1 MFRVV
6 DDQTEDCST
15 VKVVPLR
22 CGRNTILALQLE
34 RRLQYLMQMDVRVHV
49 WEDQL
54 QIFGTVASW
63 YLKQQAQEIAREI
76 APEFRIRNELR
87 VAV

>member
-6 DDQTEDCST
+6 DDQTEDSSS
-15 VKVVPLR
+15 VKLVPVR

-34 RRLQYLMQMDVRVHV
+34 RRLQCLMQMDVRVHV

-54 QIFGTVASW
+54 QIFGTVGSW

-87 VAV
+87 VVV

>member
-1 MFRVV
+1 
-6 DDQTEDCST
+6 
-15 VKVVPLR
+15 
-22 CGRNTILALQLE
+22 
-34 RRLQYLMQMDVRVHV
+34 MQMDVRVHV

-63 YLKQQAQEIAREI
+63 YLKQQAQEVAREI